1 MATQCR
7 GTKTKR
13 INRHKLAVIQ
23 AYIIIGTL
31 VLIGFIGGLV
41 VGRATAPKKQ
51 VTVTET
57 VEVPSYEA
65 DSLPVAEE
73 VTYFDVPLSHSLQ
86 RYIYE
91 VCADENV
98 PVSLIIAMIDQES
111 KFNPEVVSKT
121 GDYGLMQ
128 INTINH
134 EWLAEEYRTVDMLDP
149 YQNVFCGIKVI
160 GSYIQNYND
169 YGLALMAYNMGDYGA
184 KKAWE
189 NGIKL
194 QATSRS
200 GFQQAT
206 LTRTRATKRLS
217 PTLRLSDY
225 QSSDYRLSTF
235 DYETA
240 PGFPGAFSM
249 QKFTEIFRKSAG
261 HGTHLFT
268 SLMY

>member
-65 DSLPVAEE
+65 NSLPVAEE

-91 VCADENV
+91 VCADEEV
-98 PVSLIIAMIDQES
+98 PVSLIIAMIDKES
-111 KFNPEVVSKT
+111 QFNPETVSDT

-128 INTINH
+128 INKINH
-134 EWLAEEYRTVDMLDP
+134 ETLEEQYRAADMLDP
-149 YQNVFCGIKVI
+149 YQNVFCGVKMI
-160 GSYIQNYND
+160 GSYIKAYDSDYNK
-169 YGLALMAYNMGDYGA
+169 ALMAYNMGDYGA

-189 NGIKL
+189 NGI
-194 QATSRS
+194 TSTS
-200 GFQQAT
+200 YSESVLA
-206 LTRTRATKRLS
+206 L
-217 PTLRLSDY
+217 
-225 QSSDYRLSTF
+225 
-235 DYETA
+235 
-240 PGFPGAFSM
+240 M
-249 QKFTEIFRKSAG
+249 QKYEQEI
-261 HGTHLFT
+261 T
-268 SLMY
+268 S

>member
-98 PVSLIIAMIDQES
+98 PVSLVIAMIDQES
-111 KFNPEVVSKT
+111 KFNPEVVSET

-134 EWLAEEYRTVDMLDP
+134 EWLAEEYRTADMLDP

-184 KKAWE
+184 KKAW
-189 NGIKL
+189 
-194 QATSRS
+194 
-200 GFQQAT
+200 
-206 LTRTRATKRLS
+206 
-217 PTLRLSDY
+217 
-225 QSSDYRLSTF
+225 
-235 DYETA
+235 
-240 PGFPGAFSM
+240 
-249 QKFTEIFRKSAG
+249 
-261 HGTHLFT
+261 
-268 SLMY
+268 

>member
-1 MATQCR
+1 MATQRR

-31 VLIGFIGGLV
+31 AILLLIEACRRVVGIPIIVVVVAFMAYALLGSGMEFKDLIGFIGGLV

-65 DSLPVAEE
+65 NSLPVAEE

-128 INTINH
+128 INTIYH
-134 EWLAEEYRTVDMLDP
+134 EWLAEEYRTADMLDP

-189 NGIKL
+189 NGIKS
-194 QATSRS
+194 TSYS
-200 GFQQAT
+200 ESVLA
-206 LTRTRATKRLS
+206 L
-217 PTLRLSDY
+217 
-225 QSSDYRLSTF
+225 
-235 DYETA
+235 
-240 PGFPGAFSM
+240 M
-249 QKFTEIFRKSAG
+249 QKYEQEVNVNATNADAK
-261 HGTHLFT
+261 
-268 SLMY
+268 

>member
-13 INRHKLAVIQ
+13 INRHKLAVIE
-23 AYIIIGTL
+23 AYTIIGTL

-91 VCADENV
+91 VCADEEV
-98 PVSLIIAMIDQES
+98 PVSLVIAMIDKES
-111 KFNPEVVSKT
+111 QFNPETVSDT

-128 INTINH
+128 INKINH
-134 EWLAEEYRTVDMLDP
+134 ETLEEQYRAADMLDP
-149 YQNVFCGIKVI
+149 YQNVFCGVKMI
-160 GSYIQNYND
+160 GSYIKAYGSDYNK
-169 YGLALMAYNMGDYGA
+169 ALMAYNMGNYGA

-189 NGIKL
+189 NGI
-194 QATSRS
+194 TSTS
-200 GFQQAT
+200 YSESVLA
-206 LTRTRATKRLS
+206 L
-217 PTLRLSDY
+217 
-225 QSSDYRLSTF
+225 
-235 DYETA
+235 
-240 PGFPGAFSM
+240 M
-249 QKFTEIFRKSAG
+249 QKYEQEI
-261 HGTHLFT
+261 T
-268 SLMY
+268 S

>member
-134 EWLAEEYRTVDMLDP
+134 EWLAEEYRTADMLDP
-149 YQNVFCGIKVI
+149 YPTI
-160 GSYIQNYND
+160 
-169 YGLALMAYNMGDYGA
+169 A
-184 KKAWE
+184 KKL
-189 NGIKL
+189 GISVNTVAKYVVAL
-194 QATSRS
+194 EEH
-200 GFQQAT
+200 G
-206 LTRTRATKRLS
+206 LIRTER
-217 PTLRLSDY
+217 
-225 QSSDYRLSTF
+225 
-235 DYETA
+235 
-240 PGFPGAFSM
+240 
-249 QKFTEIFRKSAG
+249 TEIITKDGHKRNGCLRYTILPIKNALGLCYERQMEKAAQALERQRAQTSAEKLG
-261 HGTHLFT
+261 VQFVPADDEQ
-268 SLMY
+268 SA